1 MTLLEA
7 YLDVEER
14 ETRTIRSGTLL
25 RLGRRVLVHWVPL
38 SLGLGAIFVG
48 TFAALMEPRLFG
60 YAIDE
65 AIVPHDWARLNQ
77 LTLIF
82 FLVICVRIVGMIGQG
97 YLFELLGQQVTQDLR
112 CMLFSHLSRLRTS
125 DLDRY
130 PVGRLLTRVTN
141 DVAAIGEMFSGGF
154 VTMLSNALMI
164 GGILVWLLALD
175 LRLGLI
181 AMSVFPLLLAV
192 SVYFS
197 IKLKIAYR
205 ESRSR
210 LSALNAF
217 LAENLLG
224 MKVVHLFNRRFI
236 HFSRFERLNQWY
248 SDAQIA
254 TIRIFAFFQ
263 PSITLTAG
271 LSMALVIW
279 FGGKA
284 AAEGTIKVGVLFAY
298 FSYVLSLFQPV
309 RELADKWN
317 VFLSGMASA
326 ERIFSM
332 LEWPVELTAR
342 EAESEALPISG
353 LRGHI
358 VFENVWFAYEGERW
372 ILRDL
377 SFEIP
382 AGHRIG
388 VVGHTGAGKSTLI
401 SLLMRFYEPQKGRI
415 LLDGKDIREYD
426 KRALRASIGVVQ
438 QDVFIF
444 AGSFEDNI
452 GFWGTQVGPSKTSA
466 MAELGLVGEPL
477 RRMNAS
483 SEQALLQEKGSN
495 LSMGERQVLAFA
507 RARAAEPRIW
517 ILDEATANM
526 DSGTE
531 QVLQQSLNTASAGK
545 TSIFIAHRL
554 ATVRTAHCILVLH
567 RGSLVEKG
575 THQELMQKDGL
586 YSRLY
591 RYQAAGGSPPDSS
604 LENSAENADGKL
616 TSLNTADC

>member
-1 MTLLEA
+1 MTPFDA

-14 ETRTIRSGTLL
+14 ESKKIRSGTLWRLL
-25 RLGRRVLVHWVPL
+25 RQVLVHWVPFT
-38 SLGLGAIFVG
+38 LGILAIFIG

-65 AIVPHDWARLNQ
+65 AIVPGNFQRLTQ
-77 LTLIF
+77 LALIF
-82 FLVICVRIVGMIGQG
+82 FGVICLRIVMMIGQG
-97 YLFELLGQQVTQDLR
+97 YLFEVLGQRVTQDLR

-141 DVAAIGEMFSGGF
+141 DVAAIGEMFSGGI
-154 VTMLSNALMI
+154 VAMLSNALMI

-175 LRLGLI
+175 LKLGLI
-181 AMSVFPLLLAV
+181 AMSVFPLLLAA

-197 IKLKIAYR
+197 IKLKISYR

-224 MKVVHLFNRRFI
+224 MKVVHLFNRRLI
-236 HFSRFERLNQWY
+236 HFTRFERFNQWY
-248 SDAQIA
+248 SDAQIS
-254 TIRIFAFFQ
+254 TIRVFAFFQ
-263 PSITLTAG
+263 PTITVSSG
-271 LSMALVIW
+271 ISMALVIW
-279 FGGKA
+279 FGGNA
-284 AAEGTIKVGVLFAY
+284 AAAGTIKVGVLFAY

-332 LEWPVELTAR
+332 LEWSVELESQQL
-342 EAESEALPISG
+342 EAPAAAIPG
-353 LRGHI
+353 LRGNI

-382 AGHRIG
+382 AGHRFG

-401 SLLMRFYEPQKGRI
+401 SLLMRFYEPQRGRI
-415 LLDGKDIREYD
+415 LLDGRDIREYD
-426 KRALRASIGVVQ
+426 KRALRASIGIVQ

-444 AGSFEDNI
+444 SGTFEDNI
-452 GFWGTQVGPSKTSA
+452 SFWGALAGGECNPEISGP
-466 MAELGLVGEPL
+466 LL
-477 RRMNAS
+477 RLRES
-483 SEQALLQEKGSN
+483 RDQSLLQEKGSN
-495 LSMGERQVLAFA
+495 LSMGERQVVAFA
-507 RARAAEPRIW
+507 RARAANPRIW

-531 QVLQQSLNTASAGK
+531 AVLQQSLDQASVGK

-554 ATVRTAHCILVLH
+554 ATVRSANCILVLH

-575 THQELMQKDGL
+575 SHQELMLKDGL
-586 YSRLY
+586 YSRLF
-591 RYQAAGGSPPDSS
+591 RYQAAGDNPQ
-604 LENSAENADGKL
+604 AAL
-616 TSLNTADC
+616 TSLNPADC